1 MQEVGSL
8 DYSEH
13 EDIFII
19 TTLAMISQV
28 DTDIQSYKIL
38 NFDHL
43 CMILVIIKSF
53 PVLLLQGANGCCVF
67 DGIVPGILL
76 TN

>member
-1 MQEVGSL
+1 
-8 DYSEH
+8 
-13 EDIFII
+13 
-19 TTLAMISQV
+19 MISQV

>member
-1 MQEVGSL
+1 MQVVGSL

-13 EDIFII
+13 EDIFTI

-53 PVLLLQGANGCCVF
+53 PVLLLEGANGYCVF